1 MGRDQSAI
9 RCHDPTVAAPT
20 HDRVDAPNAGYC
32 VAAHCHPNA
41 IGPSENRGPASNV
54 KHGPTL
60 NRFRSCVWRGRERH
74 SGC

>member
-1 MGRDQSAI
+1 MGSRSI
-9 RCHDPTVAAPT
+9 RYSLPGSNGRPT

-41 IGPSENRGPASNV
+41 IGLSENRRPASNV

-60 NRFRSCVWRGRERH
+60 NRCRSCVWHG
-74 SGC
+74 S